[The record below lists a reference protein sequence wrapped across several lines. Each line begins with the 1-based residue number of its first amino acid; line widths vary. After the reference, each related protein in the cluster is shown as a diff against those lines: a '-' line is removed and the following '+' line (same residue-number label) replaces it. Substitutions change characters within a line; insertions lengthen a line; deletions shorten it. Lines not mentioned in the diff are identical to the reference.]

1 MLPLKLLDGVSLV
14 GGGVVQQHDQRAAQ
28 VAQQFAQ
35 EAADLLLADVVE
47 EKQIIETQSTPPRAE
62 GNAGDDTDLV
72 SPSLAVTMNGCLPLR
87 RPGPHHVGDEQKVYR
102 SLCAACQLRREIWLS
117 DQMCVMVHMGDRD
130 QARASRFHG
139 MLLSAGNGDR
149 SMEDMTDRD
158 GRENTN
164 DGRVAIYD

>member
-87 RPGPHHVGDEQKVYR
+87 RQVRTTLVMSRKCTGA
-102 SLCAACQLRREIWLS
+102 CAR
-117 DQMCVMVHMGDRD
+117 
-130 QARASRFHG
+130 RASCGERFG
-139 MLLSAGNGDR
+139 YR
-149 SMEDMTDRD
+149 IRC
-158 GRENTN
+158 
-164 DGRVAIYD
+164 V